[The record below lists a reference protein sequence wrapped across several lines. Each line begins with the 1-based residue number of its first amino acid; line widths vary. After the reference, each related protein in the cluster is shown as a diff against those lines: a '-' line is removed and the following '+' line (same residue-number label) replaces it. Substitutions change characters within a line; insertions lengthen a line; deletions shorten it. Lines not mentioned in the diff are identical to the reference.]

1 MRRIPPAAALA
12 ALVALST
19 IVRAWAG
26 LRVPTPWIA
35 ADEMIYAEVG
45 RSLWETGHLDI
56 LGQSAPFYSLVHPAL
71 IGLPL
76 ALFDTA
82 TGYDVARV
90 LQALVMSLTAVP
102 VFLWGRRL
110 MSEGWALGAAALT
123 LTIPGFAYA
132 GLLMSETVFVP
143 AMTLAAWATA
153 SALERPTARNQAL
166 LVGAIVLAVLTRLQ
180 ALVLVPSFLLA
191 LVLYALLERS
201 FEPVRRLAYAIGGLL
216 GLGLVWMLTGG
227 FGAYEPAG
235 RSSYDLGRALKFIV
249 YHAADAALVVG
260 IVPACAVVML
270 ALKPPSEQAPRAY
283 LAVTF
288 ALGAGLIAEVGLFA
302 SRYVGRLAERDL
314 LALAPLLFIGL
325 CLWLAR
331 GAPRTRVAATVVALA
346 VAGLV
351 LTLPLGKLVHKAA
364 LPDAFSLVP
373 VWQLGS
379 YEAVVWGF
387 TGLAVLAFALLPA
400 RLLVVVP
407 VALGLVFVGS
417 SIAVSRYAAN
427 EASNL
432 KTAFFGTQ
440 DPQWVDNAGAGD
452 SAYFYDGEPHWN
464 AVWEYVF
471 WNRDIR
477 RVYVLS
483 GSKKV
488 PGPMPQQFVDPF
500 PVGELASDAP
510 PNVIG
515 STAFTFTGRPIAS
528 VEQFGLVHRG
538 LVLWET
544 EPPLR
549 LSTVTIGVQGSGDIY
564 SNASITKYGC
574 IGGRFEATFVAKG
587 APVTVRLDTGASQ
600 VEKTLQPEEIWRPS
614 VPASTET
621 STCQMSI
628 VPSGVVGSTRLEY
641 VPG

>member
-12 ALVALST
+12 SLVLLST

-35 ADEMIYAEVG
+35 ADEMIYAELG

-56 LGQSAPFYSLVHPAL
+56 LGHGAPFYSLVHPAL

-76 ALFDTA
+76 AVFDTA
-82 TGYDVARV
+82 LGYDLARV

-110 MSEGWALGAAALT
+110 MSETWALGAAALT
-123 LTIPGFAYA
+123 LTIPGLAYT

-143 AMTLAAWATA
+143 VMTLAAWATA
-153 SALERPTARNQAL
+153 SALERPTPRNQAL

-180 ALVLVPSFLLA
+180 ALVLVPAFLLA
-191 LVLYALLERS
+191 LGVYALLERS
-201 FEPVRRLAYAIGGLL
+201 FEPVRRLAYAIGVLL
-216 GLGLVWMLTGG
+216 ALGLVWMLTGG

-235 RSSYDLGRALKFIV
+235 RSSYDFGKALKFVV
-249 YHAADAALVVG
+249 YHAADAALLAGV
-260 IVPACAVVML
+260 VPACAVVML
-270 ALKPPSEQAPRAY
+270 ALRPPAERAPRAY
-283 LAVTF
+283 LAVTL
-288 ALGAGLIAEVGLFA
+288 ALGVGLIAEVGLFA

-314 LALAPLLFIGL
+314 LALAPLLFLGL

-387 TGLAVLAFALLPA
+387 TGAAVLAFALLPA
-400 RLLVVVP
+400 RLLVVIP
-407 VALGLVFVGS
+407 VALGVLFVVS
-417 SIAVSRYAAN
+417 SVAVSRYVAN
-427 EASNL
+427 EAAQL
-432 KTAFFGTQ
+432 KASFFGAQ
-440 DPQWVDNAGAGD
+440 DPEWVDK
-452 SAYFYDGEPHWN
+452 SATGMSSYFYDGEPHWN

-477 RVYVLS
+477 RVYVLNGAS
-483 GSKKV
+483 RV
-488 PGPMPQQFVDPF
+488 PGPMPQRMVDPF
-500 PVGELASDAP
+500 PLGELAAGAP
-510 PNVIG
+510 PNVLG

-528 VEQFGLVHRG
+528 VEQSGLIHRG
-538 LVLWET
+538 LVLWKT

-549 LSTVTIGVQGSGDIY
+549 LSTVAVGVQGSGDIY
-564 SNASITKYGC
+564 SNASLTKYGC
-574 IGGRFEATFVAKG
+574 TGGRFEATFVAKG
-587 APVTVRLDTGASQ
+587 SPVTVRLDSGAVQ

-614 VPASTET
+614 IPAGIGP
-621 STCQMSI
+621 STCQLSI
-628 VPSGVVGSTRLEY
+628 APSGLVGSTRLEY
-641 VPG
+641 VR

>member
-1 MRRIPPAAALA
+1 VRRIPLAAALA
-12 ALVALST
+12 ALVLLST

-35 ADEMIYAEVG
+35 ADEMIYAELG

-56 LGQSAPFYSLVHPAL
+56 LGRSAPFYSLVHPAL

-76 ALFDTA
+76 AVFDTA
-82 TGYDVARV
+82 LGYDLARV

-102 VFLWGRRL
+102 VFFWGRRL
-110 MSEGWALGAAALT
+110 MSETWALGAAALT
-123 LTIPGFAYA
+123 LAIPGLAYT

-143 AMTLAAWATA
+143 VMTLAAWATA
-153 SALERPTARNQAL
+153 SALERPTPRSQVL

-180 ALVLVPSFLLA
+180 ALVLVPAFLLA
-191 LVLYALLERS
+191 LVVYALLERS
-201 FEPVRRLAYAIGGLL
+201 VEPVRRLAYAIGGVLA
-216 GLGLVWMLTGG
+216 LGLVWMLTGG

-235 RSSYDLGRALKFIV
+235 SSSYDLGNALKFVV
-249 YHAADAALVVG
+249 YHAADAALLVG
-260 IVPACAVVML
+260 VVPACAVIML
-270 ALKPPSEQAPRAY
+270 ALRPPPERAARAY
-283 LAVTF
+283 LAVTL
-288 ALGAGLIAEVGLFA
+288 ALGAGLIAEVGVFA

-314 LALAPLLFIGL
+314 LALAPLLFLGL

-331 GAPRTRVAATVVALA
+331 GAPRTRVASTVVALA

-351 LTLPLGKLVHKAA
+351 LTLPLGKLVHEAA
-364 LPDAFSLVP
+364 LPDAFTLVP
-373 VWQLGS
+373 IWQLGS
-379 YEAVVWGF
+379 YEALVWGF

-400 RLLVVVP
+400 RLLVAVP

-417 SIAVSRYAAN
+417 SVTVSRYVAN
-427 EASNL
+427 EASEL
-432 KTAFFGTQ
+432 KTSFFGTQ
-440 DPQWVDNAGAGD
+440 DPEWVDK
-452 SAYFYDGEPHWN
+452 SATGGVSYFYDGEPHWN

-477 RVYVLS
+477 GVYVLE
-483 GSKKV
+483 GTRKV
-488 PGPMPQQFVDPF
+488 PGPMPQRFVDPF
-500 PVGELASDAP
+500 PLGQLADDAP
-510 PNVIG
+510 PNVVG
-515 STAFTFTGRPIAS
+515 STAFTFTGRPITS
-528 VEQFGLVHRG
+528 VEQFGLIHRG
-538 LVLWET
+538 LVLWDV

-549 LSTVTIGVQGSGDIY
+549 LSTVLIGVQGSGDIY

-574 IGGRFEATFVAKG
+574 IGGRFEATFIAKG
-587 APVTVRLDTGASQ
+587 APVTVRLDSGATQ

-614 VPASTET
+614 VPASSET

-628 VPSGVVGSTRLEY
+628 APSGLVGSTRLEY